1 MGYRINL
8 LYMVNLPE
16 NRMGVVMFNVIVA
29 VSGIVM
35 FGFIIGLIF
44 FNLRGSKK

>member
-1 MGYRINL
+1 
-8 LYMVNLPE
+8 
-16 NRMGVVMFNVIVA
+16 MGVVMFNVIVA
-29 VSGIVM
+29 VSGVVM